1 VTPAEFR
8 QRSTTTHKLAND
20 AMTVHDSKAANLV
33 DHGWELESA
42 VERNKASARFAIP
55 TEQERRTLVT
65 GDHVQLLFLFA
76 DKEPDGSL
84 IAQGERI
91 WVAVVAVEGD
101 EYVGVLQSSPLTLSV
116 LSEGDR
122 VRFAAE
128 HVARLLVPSS
138 DGAPGDN

>member
-1 VTPAEFR
+1 
-8 QRSTTTHKLAND
+8 
-20 AMTVHDSKAANLV
+20 MTVHDSKAANLV

-91 WVAVVAVEGD
+91 WS
-101 EYVGVLQSSPLTLSV
+101 LWSPSKAMSTWACCSP
-116 LSEGDR
+116 R
-122 VRFAAE
+122 R
-128 HVARLLVPSS
+128 
-138 DGAPGDN
+138 